1 VSATPDNDEPA
12 RIASASAEGE
22 MGARVRT
29 LDWSQTPVG
38 PMDAWPQSLR
48 GTIKTLLASRY
59 PMILLWG
66 PELIQ
71 IYNDAYI
78 GLIGDKHPHALGRS
92 IRETQAESWDAIG
105 PMIHAVMSTGVPNWV
120 PAQQL
125 PLERAGYREES
136 YFSLSYSA
144 VEDDAGVI
152 SGMLCVCSEVTQQ
165 ILGERRLELLRDLAL
180 SAGDARSVED
190 AAHALTATIGTH
202 ALDVPFALVYTR
214 DSDGTTLARRG
225 VVGLAEDDGKGS
237 PRTIRLD
244 APFVPWQLNLAAAGA
259 TVVLDD
265 VASRAAATGGPWKD
279 PVRTALVIPIAAA
292 GHDRPLGVIVAGVS
306 PSRALDEG
314 YRSFYALLAAQV
326 SVALR
331 NAQAY
336 QEERRRAEA
345 LAELDR
351 AKTEFF
357 SNVSHEFRTPL
368 TLMLGPT
375 SDLLSGARGT
385 LPAAQREQLEV
396 VHRNAQRLLKLVNT
410 LLDFSRLQ
418 ARRVEATYEPIDLAA
433 YVAELASSFRS
444 ACERAGIALR
454 VDSPPLG
461 EPVYADR
468 GMWEKIVFNLLSNA
482 FKHTFEG
489 AIDVR
494 LRADGGDAVLEVAD
508 TGVGIPP
515 DALPHVF
522 ERFHRVAGT
531 RARTHEGSGIGLALV
546 QELVRMHGGRVGVES
561 REGEGTTFSIRV
573 PFGHTHLPAEQIGGR
588 GGAVPA
594 AAGPRAYVEEALRWR
609 PEQSASGGVPR
620 RTSTSTRA
628 RPDAGDATEEARAT
642 VLVVDDNAD
651 MRDYLARLLAA
662 DYVVRTVENGRA
674 ALDVVYTARP
684 DLIVSDVMMPELD
697 GFGLVRALRDDI
709 STEAIPVILVSA
721 RAGEES
727 PVEGLDAGADDNLV
741 KPFAAAEL
749 LARVR
754 TQLEIARV
762 RRGAAERTKLLRA
775 AEMARR
781 EAQALADRLQTANE
795 DLARALQSANE
806 ARAFAESA
814 NRSKS
819 EFLATMSH
827 EIRTPINA
835 IIGYTQLL
843 AMGIVGVINEEQS
856 TQLARIAASGQ
867 HLRGLIDDILDLS
880 RIEAGRLT
888 VGSEVGV
895 TGPAV
900 MAAIGLVR
908 PLAAA
913 KHVFLADRCQGDPD
927 ALFFGDA
934 HRVQQVLVNLLS
946 NATKFTP
953 ENGRISVQCGTMQ
966 HPTVDL
972 EARSASGWTYFAVE
986 DNGVGIA
993 PEMLERIF
1001 QPFVQGEGGYT
1012 RAHPGTGL
1020 GLTISRRLARLMG
1033 GDLTVESVQGEGSRF
1048 TLWLPAGEQ
1057 GAPARADAA
1066 RVPGTNR
1073 ATRP

>member
-1 VSATPDNDEPA
+1 
-12 RIASASAEGE
+12 

-38 PMDAWPQSLR
+38 PMATWPQSLR

-165 ILGERRLELLRDLAL
+165 ILGERRLKLLRDLAL

-190 AAHALTATIGTH
+190 AAHALIATIGTH

-214 DSDGTTLARRG
+214 ESDGTTIALRG
-225 VVGLAEDDGKGS
+225 VVGLPEDGS
-237 PRTIRLD
+237 ETPRTIPLD
-244 APFVPWQLNLAAAGA
+244 APSVPWQLSLAANGA

-265 VASRAAATGGPWKD
+265 VASRAAVVGGPWND
-279 PVRTALVIPIAAA
+279 SVSSALVMPIASA
-292 GHDRPLGVIVAGVS
+292 GHDLPLGAIVAGVS
-306 PSRALDEG
+306 PSRALDEQ

-375 SDLLSGARGT
+375 ADLLSGARGA
-385 LPAAQREQLEV
+385 LPSAQREQLEV

-418 ARRVEATYEPIDLAA
+418 ARRVEATYEPIDLAS

-444 ACERAGIALR
+444 ACQRAGLALR
-454 VDSPPLG
+454 VDCPPLG
-461 EPVYADR
+461 ELVYADR

-494 LRADGGDAVLEVAD
+494 LRAEGADAVLEVED
-508 TGVGIPP
+508 TGVGIPAE
-515 DALPHVF
+515 ALPHVF

-561 REGEGTTFSIRV
+561 REGEGTTFTIRV
-573 PFGHTHLPAEQIGGR
+573 PFGHTHLPAERIGDNE
-588 GGAVPA
+588 GAAVAASGPA
-594 AAGPRAYVEEALRWR
+594 VYVEEALRWL
-609 PEQSASGGVPR
+609 PDPPAPGGVPR
-620 RTSTSTRA
+620 RSRTSA
-628 RPDAGDATEEARAT
+628 RLRQDDAPAAEERAT

-651 MRDYLARLLAA
+651 MRDYIARLLAA
-662 DYVVRTVENGRA
+662 DYAVRTVENGRA
-674 ALDVVYTARP
+674 ALDVVHTARP
-684 DLIVSDVMMPELD
+684 DLVVSDVMMPELD

-709 STEAIPVILVSA
+709 STEAIPVILLSA
-721 RAGEES
+721 RAGEEAT
-727 PVEGLDAGADDNLV
+727 VEGLDAGADDYLV

-781 EAQALADRLQTANE
+781 EAQSLADRLQAANE
-795 DLARALQSANE
+795 ELAHALQAANE

-843 AMGIVGVINEEQS
+843 TMGIVGPVTEEQGV
-856 TQLARIAASGQ
+856 QLARIASSGQ

-880 RIEAGRLT
+880 RIEAGRLAVGRT
-888 VGSEVGV
+888 VSTSRTVV
-895 TGPAV
+895 A
-900 MAAIGLVR
+900 AAIDLVR
-908 PLAAA
+908 DQAAA
-913 KHVFLADRCQGDPD
+913 KQITLDDRS
-927 ALFFGDA
+927 AEEVEAYFFGDPQ
-934 HRVQQVLVNLLS
+934 RVQQVLVNLLI

-953 ENGRISVQCGTMQ
+953 DGGRISIQCGTMQ
-966 HPTVDL
+966 FPTSDL
-972 EARSASGWTYFAVE
+972 EARSMSGWTYFAVE
-986 DNGVGIA
+986 DTGVGIA
-993 PEMLERIF
+993 PGMLERIF

-1012 RAHPGTGL
+1012 RTHAGTGL

-1048 TLWLPAGEQ
+1048 TLWLPAEEQ
-1057 GAPARADAA
+1057 GRATRDEAP
-1066 RVPGTNR
+1066 RVPGTKR
-1073 ATRP
+1073 AGHS

>member
-1 VSATPDNDEPA
+1 
-12 RIASASAEGE
+12 
-22 MGARVRT
+22 MGARVRA

-38 PMDAWPQSLR
+38 PIQSWPQSLR

-78 GLIGDKHPHALGRS
+78 GLIGDKHPYALGRS

-120 PAQQL
+120 PAQPL

-144 VEDDAGVI
+144 VENDEGVI

-165 ILGERRLELLRDLAL
+165 ILGERRLKLLRDLAL
-180 SAGDARSVED
+180 SAGDTRSVED
-190 AAHALTATIGTH
+190 AARALVDAIGTH

-214 DSDGTTLARRG
+214 EPDGTTLALRG
-225 VVGLAEDDGKGS
+225 VVGLPEDGPES

-244 APFVPWQLNLAAAGA
+244 APSVPWQLNLAANGA
-259 TVVLDD
+259 TVVVDD
-265 VASRAAATGGPWKD
+265 VASRTAVMGGPWKD
-279 PVRTALVIPIAAA
+279 AVRSALVMPIASA
-292 GHDRPLGVIVAGVS
+292 GHDLPLGAIVAGVS

-375 SDLLSGARGT
+375 GDLLSGARGA

-396 VHRNAQRLLKLVNT
+396 VHRNALRLLKLVNT

-444 ACERAGIALR
+444 ACERAGLALR
-454 VDSPPLG
+454 VDCPPLG

-494 LRADGGDAVLEVAD
+494 LRADGGDAVLEVQD
-508 TGVGIPP
+508 TGVGIPAE
-515 DALPHVF
+515 ALPHVF

-531 RARTHEGSGIGLALV
+531 RARTHEGSSLGLALV
-546 QELVRMHGGRVGVES
+546 RELVRLHGGRVGVES
-561 REGEGTTFSIRV
+561 REDEGTTFTVRV
-573 PFGHTHLPAEQIGGR
+573 PFGHSHLPAERIGTGDGR
-588 GGAVPA
+588 AVAPSS
-594 AAGPRAYVEEALRWR
+594 PTAYVEEALRSLPDQPAPR
-609 PEQSASGGVPR
+609 EVQS
-620 RTSTSTRA
+620 
-628 RPDAGDATEEARAT
+628 GDGADESRAT

-651 MRDYLARLLAA
+651 MRDYLARLLAS
-662 DYVVRTVENGRA
+662 DYAVRTVENGRA
-674 ALDVVYTARP
+674 AFDLVHAARP

-697 GFGLVRALRDDI
+697 GFGLVRALRADI
-709 STEAIPVILVSA
+709 TTEAIPIILVSA
-721 RAGEES
+721 RAGAES
-727 PVEGLDAGADDNLV
+727 MGAGLDGGADDNLL

-781 EAQALADRLQTANE
+781 EAQSLADRLQTANE

-843 AMGIVGVINEEQS
+843 AMGIVGPVNEEQGM
-856 TQLARIAASGQ
+856 QLARIASSGQ

-888 VGSEVGV
+888 VGSEASV
-895 TGPAV
+895 TGRAV
-900 MAAIGLVR
+900 TAAIEIVR
-908 PLAAA
+908 PQAAA
-913 KHVFLADRCQGDPD
+913 KNVALVDRCQGDPD

-934 HRVQQVLVNLLS
+934 QRVQQVLVNLLS

-953 ENGRISVQCGTMQ
+953 EGGRVSVECGTMQ
-966 HPTVDL
+966 HPRLDL
-972 EARSASGWTYFAVE
+972 EARSTSGWTYFAVE
-986 DNGVGIA
+986 DTGVGIA
-993 PEMLERIF
+993 PAMLERIF

-1048 TLWLPAGEQ
+1048 TLWLPAAEQ
-1057 GAPARADAA
+1057 GSGARGGAR
-1066 RVPGTNR
+1066 RVPGTNQL
-1073 ATRP
+1073 TRP